1 MVRKLGSGLVLAIT
15 LLAASDAFAVNIVPT
30 DFDTWIPGLAV
41 PGKPPTSDDF
51 TVAAPPPLSN
61 GTLGNA
67 VYFDSGTG
75 NYTYLETVT
84 PSVINNILF
93 NTGFFAEGFTGVA
106 GYSFS
111 DTFAAGGGGGTN
123 DFIVSDILGQ
133 LNWNTAFP
141 SVGSP
146 SGWDIGETIRFF
158 YVSTNPPGI
167 GDYNLGALE
176 VGTGQSY
183 APIAAV
189 PEPGSIA
196 LLGSGLMGLY
206 AAARRRRRDLRG

>member
-1 MVRKLGSGLVLAIT
+1 MVRKLTSVLVLVIT
-15 LLAASDAFAVNIVPT
+15 LLAASDAFAINIVPT
-30 DFDTWIPGLAV
+30 DFDTWITGPAV
-41 PGKPPTSDDF
+41 PGKPTTVDDF
-51 TVAAPPPLSN
+51 TVAAPPPDSN
-61 GTLGNA
+61 GTLTND
-67 VYFDSGTG
+67 VYLNGG
-75 NYTYLETVT
+75 LYTYVHTVT

-93 NTGFFAEGFTGVA
+93 NTGFFAQGFTGVA

-123 DFIVSDILGQ
+123 DFVVSDILGQ

-141 SVGSP
+141 SIGSP
-146 SGWDIGETIRFF
+146 SGWDIGDAITFF
-158 YVSTNPPGI
+158 YVSTNPPGL

-183 APIAAV
+183 APLAAI

-196 LLGSGLMGLY
+196 LLASGLVGLY
-206 AAARRRRRDLRG
+206 AARRRRRSLGA